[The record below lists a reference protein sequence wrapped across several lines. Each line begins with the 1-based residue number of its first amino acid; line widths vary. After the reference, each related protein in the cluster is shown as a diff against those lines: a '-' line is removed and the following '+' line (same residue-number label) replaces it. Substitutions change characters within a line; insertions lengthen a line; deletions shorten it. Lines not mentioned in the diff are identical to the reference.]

1 VAGVPL
7 PIAALG
13 GRPGGFWILVAVAAI
28 VAMAADGSRR
38 HRARATV
45 RSLGRF
51 VERHPGWHRQAWP
64 AGLTVDLLAGRFAAT
79 PRGDR
84 RYGVE
89 HAVGGPVDLELG
101 GVTVTCQVSCL
112 RWWHEQQGRRRSRYG
127 TRTMT
132 YERRSELL
140 VLCQLPV
147 HTHRGIRVLPSSLL
161 GRVGLTREG
170 TQLESDAFNRAFVVE
185 GRDPTLTVTLLDAGV
200 QELLAGDYRDRG
212 IELSDDLLVL
222 SGAPTHRD
230 RSLVGVVQ
238 TYPAILQD
246 LTRLLRHVP
255 PAFWRQLG
263 LDPQAAGPTANAD
276 PTADANPTPTPERD
290 EER

>member
-1 VAGVPL
+1 MAWVPIPLSVAGQ
-7 PIAALG
+7 
-13 GRPGGFWILVAVAAI
+13 RPGWFWIVLGLAAI
-28 VAMAADGSRR
+28 VAMAVEAGRR
-38 HRARATV
+38 QRARRIVA
-45 RSLGRF
+45 SLGRL
-51 VERHPGWHRQAWP
+51 VDRHPGWHRQAWP
-64 AGLTVDLLAGRFAAT
+64 AGLTVDLLVGRFAAT

-89 HAVGGPVDLELG
+89 HAVGGPLELELG
-101 GVTVTCQVSCL
+101 GIAATCQVSCL
-112 RWWHEQQGRRRSRYG
+112 RWWHEQQGRHRSRYG
-127 TRTMT
+127 TRRRS
-132 YERRSELL
+132 YERRFELL

-147 HTHRGIRVLPSSLL
+147 HTHRAIRVLPASLL
-161 GRVGLTREG
+161 GRAGLTREG

-200 QELLAGDYRDRG
+200 QELLASDYRGRG

-222 SGAPTHRD
+222 SGEPTHRD
-230 RSLVGVVQ
+230 RSLDGIVQ

-246 LTRLLRHVP
+246 LTRLLRHLP

-263 LDPQAAGPTANAD
+263 LDPDTDGSTDGADAD
-276 PTADANPTPTPERD
+276 PDPDPQPD